1 MTGQFEGTTRSHE
14 SFFPALRRFP
24 FFGPSQIDADEPMT
38 EAITNGN
45 ARYELPADT
54 RAERDFEREVDEF
67 AREME
72 KYVTELTDGEQ
83 PLGNLE
89 PSELPTELIL
99 EDTQKDS
106 NGVLDVFE
114 TPNPKILGS
123 QNNPIDLTK
132 TDHTICLLGLELMRT
147 ETEFKLLHELDNW
160 AAAKAAHLWLR
171 AEEDEQLKKT
181 SSYRL
186 IQALAYELKEVAKCI
201 EF

>member
-1 MTGQFEGTTRSHE
+1 M
-14 SFFPALRRFP
+14 RRFP

-38 EAITNGN
+38 EAIANGN
-45 ARYELPADT
+45 ARCELSADE
-54 RAERDFEREVDEF
+54 RARRVATFEEEVDAF
-67 AREME
+67 AQEME
-72 KYVTELTDGEQ
+72 KYVRELTDDEQ

-89 PSELPTELIL
+89 PSENPTDLIL
-99 EDTQKDS
+99 EDTPK
-106 NGVLDVFE
+106 
-114 TPNPKILGS
+114 PKILGS
-123 QNNPIDLTK
+123 QDNPIDLTQ
-132 TDHTICLLGLELMRT
+132 TDQTISLLGLELMRT

-171 AEEDEQLKKT
+171 AEEDEQLKAT

>member
-1 MTGQFEGTTRSHE
+1 
-14 SFFPALRRFP
+14 
-24 FFGPSQIDADEPMT
+24 MT

-45 ARYELPADT
+45 ARYELPADDLDVSFT
-54 RAERDFEREVDEF
+54 Q
-67 AREME
+67 EME
-72 KYVTELTDGEQ
+72 HFVRELTDGERT
-83 PLGNLE
+83 LGNLE
-89 PSELPTELIL
+89 PSALPTDLIL
-99 EDTQKDS
+99 QDTQKDS
-106 NGVLDVFE
+106 DSVLDVFD

-123 QNNPIDLTK
+123 QDNPIDLTQ